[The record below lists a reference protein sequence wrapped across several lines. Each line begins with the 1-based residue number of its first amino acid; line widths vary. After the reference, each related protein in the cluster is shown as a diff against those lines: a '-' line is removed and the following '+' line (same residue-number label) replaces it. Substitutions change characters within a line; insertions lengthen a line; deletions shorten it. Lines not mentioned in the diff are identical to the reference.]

1 MIYVD
6 VRRPEEYAH
15 GHIPGAININLEDES
30 AFVPRVCEVVEEHGE
45 VVLYCHSS
53 FRSSYAQSLLAQKH
67 GVTVGNLDGGL
78 MLYQGPL
85 ATIEQQ

>member
-15 GHIPGAININLEDES
+15 GHIPGAINVNLEDEE
-30 AFVPRVCEVVEEHGE
+30 AFIPQVCAIVEKHGE
-45 VVLYCHSS
+45 VVLYCQSS

-67 GVTVGNLDGGL
+67 GVSVGNLDGGL
-78 MLYQGPL
+78 VLYQGPL
-85 ATIEQQ
+85 DVIEL